1 MSPYFTNGVCYDP
14 GHDGPYE
21 ADTQDDDDLMALGA
35 MLGDEGL
42 EAQDFSG
49 FILRGGQRKL
59 FAVGGG
65 RVLGAEC

>member
-1 MSPYFTNGVCYDP
+1 VPEGISDDP

-21 ADTQDDDDLMALGA
+21 ADTQDDDDLMALSA
-35 MLGDEGL
+35 MFGDEGL

-49 FILRGGQRKL
+49 FILRGWQGEL

-65 RVLGAEC
+65 GVLSAED